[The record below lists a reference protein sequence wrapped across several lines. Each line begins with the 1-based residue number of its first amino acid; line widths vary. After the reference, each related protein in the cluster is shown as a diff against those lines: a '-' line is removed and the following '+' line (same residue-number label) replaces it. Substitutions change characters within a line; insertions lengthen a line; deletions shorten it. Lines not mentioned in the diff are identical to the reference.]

1 MRQMLSAEPRHSSS
15 QAGDAGVGL
24 LISPSPALTVM
35 ASINWSL
42 QECVP
47 TTKAR
52 FVFLISLSTVLCC
65 GNKDA
70 QQLNHQLVGKVPSQ
84 TTEVQQALSYQPAPC
99 LELGPPIPLPHMT
112 HTSPESACLPPVT
125 PNKAS
130 SLTPASLRTSLL
142 LHSPACWRMLVLPMS
157 SSLHPCLPA
166 ATSTPLHCTLLF
178 LFQQPFPC
186 TCGHPLPPQSCS
198 SALLFPATE
207 LYPPGRPPGPT
218 TDLEL
223 IGLLNDDF

>member
-1 MRQMLSAEPRHSSS
+1 M
-15 QAGDAGVGL
+15 GL

-65 GNKDA
+65 GNKDE
-70 QQLNHQLVGKVPSQ
+70 QQLNHQLVGKVVPSQ
-84 TTEVQQALSYQPAPC
+84 TVEVPQALPYQPAPC
-99 LELGPPIPLPHMT
+99 LELGPPIPLPHTT
-112 HTSPESACLPPVT
+112 HTSPESACLAPLT
-125 PNKAS
+125 PNKAQPC
-130 SLTPASLRTSLL
+130 LTRDIFAPALSCMLAS
-142 LHSPACWRMLVLPMS
+142 ACAPLS
-157 SSLHPCLPA
+157 SSFHLCLPA

-186 TCGHPLPPQSCS
+186 TYGHPLPPQSCS
-198 SALLFPATE
+198 PGLLFPATQ
-207 LYPPGRPPGPT
+207 LSPPGRPLGQPLT
-218 TDLEL
+218 
-223 IGLLNDDF
+223 LNS

>member
-1 MRQMLSAEPRHSSS
+1 M
-15 QAGDAGVGL
+15 GL
-24 LISPSPALTVM
+24 LIFSSPALTVM

-84 TTEVQQALSYQPAPC
+84 TMEVQQALSYQPAPC

-112 HTSPESACLPPVT
+112 HTSPVCLFATRYSKQSFSPHPFLTRDIFAPVLSCMLASACAPYVFLPSPLPTSSYIHSIALHT
-125 PNKAS
+125 P
-130 SLTPASLRTSLL
+130 
-142 LHSPACWRMLVLPMS
+142 LP
-157 SSLHPCLPA
+157 LPA
-166 ATSTPLHCTLLF
+166 AFSLYTWPPSASSVLLSRAALPCHTAVPSWKTPWANH
-178 LFQQPFPC
+178 
-186 TCGHPLPPQSCS
+186 
-198 SALLFPATE
+198 
-207 LYPPGRPPGPT
+207 
-218 TDLEL
+218 
-223 IGLLNDDF
+223 